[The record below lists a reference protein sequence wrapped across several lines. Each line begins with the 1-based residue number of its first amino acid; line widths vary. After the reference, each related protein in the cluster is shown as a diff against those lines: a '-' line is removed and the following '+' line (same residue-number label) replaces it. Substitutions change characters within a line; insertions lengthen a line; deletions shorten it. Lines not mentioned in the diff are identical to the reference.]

1 MSRPVAG
8 LPVEM
13 EQGLRRLLAAP
24 VDRNHPLPVY
34 VQIADAIRKLVH
46 SGTLA
51 PGTMLPPERVLCD
64 EFQVSRMT
72 LRQAYE
78 LLERDH
84 ILQRQ
89 RGRGT
94 LIAPHRMRKQQ
105 QQMRS
110 FSEEIRSRGGR
121 PRSTLLSFQTIAP
134 SDTLRDQL
142 SLPVGEPVFR
152 IERIR
157 FSDATP
163 LALEVVHIPCYLCR
177 GLDRFDLARRSLYSV
192 LESEFGLRLA
202 RSLETISAAL
212 PSSRDRRLLE
222 LRPGTALLVVDRR
235 TYTASGT
242 PVEAAATTYRGDLY
256 QAVVHSVRVLD
267 AAGVSDRG

>member
-8 LPVEM
+8 APLEL

-34 VQIADAIRKLVH
+34 AQIAEAIRKLVH
-46 SGTLA
+46 SGTLP

-110 FSEEIRSRGGR
+110 FSEEIRARGGR
-121 PRSTLLSFQTIAP
+121 PHSTLLSFQTVQP
-134 SDTLRDQL
+134 TDNLRDQF
-142 SLPVGEPVFR
+142 SLPEGEQVYR

-177 GLDRFDLARRSLYSV
+177 GLDGFDLARRSLYTV
-192 LESEFGLRLA
+192 LETEFGLHLA
-202 RSLETISAAL
+202 RSLESISAAL
-212 PSSRDRRLLE
+212 PSSRDRKLLK
-222 LRPGTALLVVDRR
+222 LCPGTALLVVERK

-242 PVEAAATTYRGDLY
+242 PVEAAVTTYRGDLY
-256 QAVVHSVRVLD
+256 QAVVHSVRTSD
-267 AAGVSDRG
+267 AAGVSDR